1 MPVQYEPWS
10 VQNEEKDLWG
20 VVIKDGAF
28 ASTIIS
34 FNDIS
39 LLENENGAHL
49 DYTVYKVPEGYDSDT
64 VSSNPEFNECL
75 QFIIEDILKRAI
87 DDYENRESNTAESDL

>member
-10 VQNEEKDLWG
+10 VQNEEQDLWG
-20 VVIKDGAF
+20 VVIREGTF
-28 ASTIIS
+28 SGTIIS

-39 LLENENGAHL
+39 LLENESGAHL
-49 DYTVYKVPEGYDSDT
+49 DYTIYKVPEGYDSDKI
-64 VSSNPEFNECL
+64 SNNPEFNECL

-87 DDYENRESNTAESDL
+87 DDYENRESNTTESSL